1 MKHDFRAGWSS
12 VIARVVAGWSPEEG
26 DLKSLQ
32 GVKEAGKLSSSY
44 IVTRDLNLQFEF
56 AVEQSSQPPSDTA
69 HAPLEGRCW
78 VPVPT
83 WIFFLVNSSLG
94 FPRVPSQSLTSMA
107 SESGWHGHSSEPM
120 EPHGGT
126 HHHAH
131 RFPFFPSRLRPNVWL
146 WYIVLVLGIMPT
158 WCSLPAWL

>member
-83 WIFFLVNSSLG
+83 WIFFWLIPHSVSH
-94 FPRVPSQSLTSMA
+94 
-107 SESGWHGHSSEPM
+107 ESPVKAW
-120 EPHGGT
+120 
-126 HHHAH
+126 
-131 RFPFFPSRLRPNVWL
+131 
-146 WYIVLVLGIMPT
+146 
-158 WCSLPAWL
+158 PAWLQNLDDMVILQSPWSLMEGPIIMHTDFPSFLRVCDPMYDCGT